1 MTSTLSGAKNS
12 ASKTTLYMFYFWLG
26 RSNLASSDDEDYADQ
41 KIKPDASTKTEDES
55 GGCSGDNVNRAGGMR
70 NVTAW
75 PSQLFT
81 DFSRDAIFVHKIL
94 FKMSSSFFTAVE
106 ISSFS

>member
-1 MTSTLSGAKNS
+1 M
-12 ASKTTLYMFYFWLG
+12 
-26 RSNLASSDDEDYADQ
+26 ASSEDEDYADQ
-41 KIKPDASTKTEDES
+41 KIKPDTSTKTEDES